1 MRWWTVAHAVPDR
14 GYQAALP
21 RLGLRPILDLHLRRG
36 DGIGALISLPL
47 LRAAVLLAG
56 GDAKS

>member
-1 MRWWTVAHAVPDR
+1 VAHAVPDR

-56 GDAKS
+56 GETKS